1 MSVLI
6 DGQRLGAYRIVRL
19 LGEGGMGAVYEAR
32 QEPLDRRVALKT
44 LHAEHAKNQ
53 DSIARFF
60 NEAKVLSRLEHPS
73 IVQVS
78 DFGYAADGTAYLV
91 MEYLRGQSLAGR
103 IRSLSERGQR
113 LPIVT
118 ALQVCVQVA
127 DVLRVA
133 HAQGIIHRDIK
144 PDNLMLVADPVAPG
158 GERVKVLDFGIAKLT
173 YERSGVKTGTDQM
186 MGTPAYMSP
195 EQCAGAGGVDAQTDV
210 YALGCVLYELVS
222 GRRPFIADGLGLL
235 IAMHMFEEPLPL
247 HGLVPKLP
255 KQLGELVHRML
266 RKDKTQRPTMLEVAT
281 ELTRQLSRRTGST
294 EDFRPSLLVRTDSA
308 ESTASAIG
316 SQASTIGRS
325 SGQRIGRPTGT
336 KARAMILIGSLVTLM
351 VVAWFSLKPVGKVQ
365 PGASTTPQT
374 VPETGKQTVAQKDLG
389 VDASFSNEAS
399 PIVEAKEDPV
409 VRPAAK
415 QRTPTTAKS
424 QSGGQ
429 TPQPGPKLLQKK
441 RFGYEE

>member
-351 VVAWFSLKPVGKVQ
+351 VVAWFGLKPVGKVQ

-429 TPQPGPKLLQKK
+429 TPQPRPKLLQKK

>member
-1 MSVLI
+1 M
-6 DGQRLGAYRIVRL
+6 
-19 LGEGGMGAVYEAR
+19 
-32 QEPLDRRVALKT
+32 
-44 LHAEHAKNQ
+44 
-53 DSIARFF
+53 
-60 NEAKVLSRLEHPS
+60 
-73 IVQVS
+73 
-78 DFGYAADGTAYLV
+78 
-91 MEYLRGQSLAGR
+91 
-103 IRSLSERGQR
+103 
-113 LPIVT
+113 
-118 ALQVCVQVA
+118 
-127 DVLRVA
+127 
-133 HAQGIIHRDIK
+133 
-144 PDNLMLVADPVAPG
+144 
-158 GERVKVLDFGIAKLT
+158 
-173 YERSGVKTGTDQM
+173 
-186 MGTPAYMSP
+186 
-195 EQCAGAGGVDAQTDV
+195 
-210 YALGCVLYELVS
+210 LVS

-351 VVAWFSLKPVGKVQ
+351 VVAWFGLKPVGKVQ

-429 TPQPGPKLLQKK
+429 TPQPRPKLLQKK